1 MKNKKGIYYIINEV
15 LDRYKS
21 GYNLGSKE
29 FRNKLSDELSA
40 VLLDRLNSNDDLEF
54 HDEHKKEYVDSLVKE
69 YAGYMDGCMS
79 MVQKS
84 LE

>member
-29 FRNKLSDELSA
+29 FRNKLSDELST
-40 VLLDRLNSNDDLEF
+40 VLLDF